1 MCQTV
6 KISHFDNAPVA
17 GFGKITFVP
26 RNHAIPALPDMNLIV
41 FRKESVYQAVCIDI
55 EIDATGDDLKG
66 CCNSLKQALLSYIT
80 QMVDNY
86 GNNAKAAVEDIVN
99 VAYSPGEMK
108 TLLFARYLQAKH
120 QYLLDKI
127 ARESKA
133 KSRRE
138 EFVNAWNRTFQLQP
152 IRFNLTRTVSF
163 A

>member
-1 MCQTV
+1 MQ
-6 KISHFDNAPVA
+6 FFNDADVA
-17 GFGKITFVP
+17 GFGKVVFV
-26 RNHAIPALPDMNLIV
+26 RKNHTIPALPDMNLIV
-41 FRKESVYQAVCIDI
+41 FKKENVYQAVCIDV

-66 CCNSLKQALLSYIT
+66 CCNNLKQALLSYIV

-99 VAYSPGEMK
+99 VAYSPGEIK
-108 TLLFARYLQAKH
+108 SVLFARYLQEKH
-120 QYLLDKI
+120 QYLLNKI
-127 ARESKA
+127 AKENKA

-138 EFVNAWNRTFQLQP
+138 EFVNAWNRIFQLQP

>member
-1 MCQTV
+1 MP
-6 KISHFDNAPVA
+6 FFNDANVA
-17 GFGKITFVP
+17 GFGKVVFV
-26 RNHAIPALPDMNLIV
+26 RKNHTIPALPDMNLIV
-41 FRKESVYQAVCIDI
+41 FKKENVYQAVCIDV

-66 CCNSLKQALLSYIT
+66 CCNNLKQALLSYIA

-86 GNNAKAAVEDIVN
+86 GNNVKAAVEDIVN

-108 TLLFARYLQAKH
+108 SVLFARYLSEKH
-120 QYLLDKI
+120 QYLLNKI
-127 ARESKA
+127 AKENKA

-138 EFVNAWNRTFQLQP
+138 EFVNAWNRIFQLQP

>member
-1 MCQTV
+1 M
-6 KISHFDNAPVA
+6 SFFNDADVA
-17 GFGKITFVP
+17 GFGKVVFA
-26 RNHAIPALPDMNLIV
+26 RKNHTIPALPDMNLIV
-41 FRKESVYQAVCIDI
+41 FKKGNVYQAVCIDV

-66 CCNSLKQALLSYIT
+66 CCNNLKQALLSYIT

-86 GNNAKAAVEDIVN
+86 GNNVKAAVEDIVN

-108 TLLFARYLQAKH
+108 SVLFARYLSEKH
-120 QYLLDKI
+120 QYLLNKI
-127 ARESKA
+127 AKENKA

-138 EFVNAWNRTFQLQP
+138 EFVNAWNRIFQLQP